1 MAGPNQITGDTRFS
15 ADVSFDGTISSFPS
29 ASISN
34 AHISTTAAIATSK
47 IAQRPNAVFVLE
59 AQEWRVHDALQ
70 TLLPTTSAA
79 DDLGITIGTFGTN
92 APYIGTSDLKA
103 AGATTRYAR
112 IIRRLPYNYEAAES
126 VTLRAYA
133 GMITTVADTSA
144 TVDFEVYEIGASAT
158 PSSDLCAT
166 AAQSI
171 NSLTA
176 ADKDFTIT
184 ATALNPGDLLDIRVT
199 VAVND
204 AASGTAVIA
213 ALFKLSLLCD
223 LRG

>member
-1 MAGPNQITGDTRFS
+1 MAGPSIITNDTRFG

-34 AHISTTAAIATSK
+34 THISTTAAIATSK
-47 IAQRPNAVFVLE
+47 MAQRVLAE
-59 AQEWRVHDALQ
+59 YPIESFHWRIHDALQ
-70 TLLPTTSAA
+70 SPLPTTSAT
-79 DDLGITIGTFGTN
+79 DDLGLIIGTFGTN

-112 IIRRLPYNYEAAES
+112 ALVRLPPNYEAAET
-126 VTLRAYA
+126 VIVRLHA

-144 TVDFEVYEIGASAT
+144 TADIECYSIGTSAT

-184 ATALNPGDLLDIRVT
+184 ATALNPGDLLDIRITLV
-199 VAVND
+199 VND
-204 AASGTAVIA
+204 AATGTAVIGAVFHA
-213 ALFKLSLLCD
+213 ALACD
-223 LRG
+223 TRG